1 MSNPS
6 ARTADFLRR
15 LIRTSSAH
23 DPQTVFEHLSL
34 SEQDRDAVTAA
45 WRKALA
51 REDLNAVEESAIEA
65 IVIPDQRPA
74 VEIVQG
80 DYGHVA
86 NPEWSLL
93 NDENVRSGLKGVLP
107 SVGRIEITGHPG
119 SALSGA
125 GFIVGRDLVMTN
137 RHIAEVFA
145 TGVGDGR
152 LDFVHGRGSS
162 IDFGSNTDDGDAQG
176 LPIRNVA
183 MIHPYWD
190 MALLRVD
197 GLTDDHPA
205 LSLMA
210 AAEEEFAGR
219 DVVVVGY
226 PTFDF
231 RKAPDIQARVFS
243 GRFNVKRLMPGK
255 GEGRRPV
262 ASFGREVSAFAH
274 DTSTLGAHSGSAV
287 IDPLSGHVVGLHFSG
302 RYLDTNFA
310 APAWEMARDHR
321 IVDAD
326 VNFATS
332 VRPDA
337 STSHE
342 WWKAVAAGAALAA
355 SAGATVAYSIAA
367 AAHPNSDATEKPPA
381 DKAVAGDASAA
392 LDKVPSAKG
401 ADHSDGKA
409 SETDP
414 SLGKAALD
422 ALQQTAF
429 GKAAVDAIGGN
440 RVGKAALNAL
450 GGAPLDN
457 AALDALSGTATG
469 KLAAAALSDKGV
481 GKAAL
486 AGGSVGQAALDALGD
501 NPLGKAAR
509 AAFGGSGDK
518 TAPDH
523 TVGDNS
529 AAPVAL
535 AALGGSPLGQAA
547 SSALGDSPLG
557 QSFAALGIPPIGA
570 QPSDGGTGQAS
581 AVAPVTIP
589 LQINLRINVTTQSG
603 LAGASAP
610 DGIMSSIGGAAPTA
624 AAANE
629 IPIAMNFKF
638 EHELNHVGEVNHV
651 TAGVPRRRN
660 LLSDLGGATLGGGM
674 GAGMGATLGPAL
686 TALHLGGSS
695 SSSSGSN
702 SSSSLATALS
712 SASSAAPEPEVQP
725 GAAAPDSPHQSH
737 SGAPPGSP
745 SSLGSGIV
753 SNGTPSPSD
762 DAPAANPTQL
772 SQTWPLNVPSF
783 DAPSWGL
790 PFVPQSA
797 ATGESNSTAS
807 DANNAPQPNSQ
818 AGALGSNGPSLV
830 PPGISEVGGC
840 AGRHGGGSGMQLP
853 VPEPSQL
860 TMFAIGFGAVAG
872 AIYARSRRRARAS
885 PV

>member
-1 MSNPS
+1 VSNPS
-6 ARTADFLRR
+6 AQAADFFRR
-15 LIRTSSAH
+15 IVRTSSAH
-23 DPQTVFEHLSL
+23 DPQTLFEHLSL
-34 SEQDRDAVTAA
+34 PERDRDAVMTA

-51 REDLNAVEESAIEA
+51 REDLNGAEQSAVEAI
-65 IVIPDQRPA
+65 IIPDQRPA
-74 VEIVQG
+74 IEIVQG

-86 NPEWSLL
+86 SPEWSLL
-93 NDENVRSGLKGVLP
+93 NDENVHAGLKRVFP

-119 SALSGA
+119 HALSGA
-125 GFIVGRDLVMTN
+125 GFVVGRDLVMTN

-145 TGVGDGR
+145 SGVGDGR

-162 IDFGSNTDDGDAQG
+162 IDFGSNPDDGDAQG
-176 LPIRNVA
+176 LRIRNVA

-197 GLTDDHPA
+197 GLMDDHPV
-205 LSLMA
+205 LTLIV

-231 RKAPDIQARVFS
+231 RKAPDIQARVFG

-262 ASFGREVSAFAH
+262 SSFGREVSAFAY
-274 DTSTLGAHSGSAV
+274 DASTLGAHSGSAV
-287 IDPLSGHVVGLHFSG
+287 IDPISGHVVGLHFSG

-321 IVDAD
+321 IVDAG

-337 STSHE
+337 TTSHE
-342 WWKAVAAGAALAA
+342 WWKAAAAGVALAA
-355 SAGATVAYSIAA
+355 SGGAAIAYSLAA
-367 AAHPNSDATEKPPA
+367 AGRPKPDAAEKPPA

-392 LDKVPSAKG
+392 PDKAPPAKG
-401 ADHSDGKA
+401 ADHSGGKA

-422 ALQQTAF
+422 ALQQTSY

-440 RVGKAALNAL
+440 RVAKAALSAL
-450 GGAPLDN
+450 GGAPLDK
-457 AALDALSGTATG
+457 AAADALSGTPAG

-486 AGGSVGQAALDALGD
+486 AAIGGGSVGQAALDALGD

-529 AAPVAL
+529 AAPAAL

-557 QSFAALGIPPIGA
+557 QSLDALGIPPIGA
-570 QPSDGGTGQAS
+570 QPSAGGTDPAG

-603 LAGASAP
+603 PAGASAP
-610 DGIMSSIGGAAPTA
+610 DGILPSIGGAAPSA
-624 AAANE
+624 AATNE
-629 IPIAMNFKF
+629 IPIALNFKF
-638 EHELNHVGEVNHV
+638 EHELSHVGEVNHV
-651 TAGVPRRRN
+651 ATGVPGRRK

-674 GAGMGATLGPAL
+674 GAGLGATLGPAL
-686 TALHLGGSS
+686 TALHVGGSSNSSNGSS
-695 SSSSGSN
+695 SSSSSTP
-702 SSSSLATALS
+702 APS
-712 SASSAAPEPEVQP
+712 SASSAAPEPDVQP
-725 GAAAPDSPHQSH
+725 NGAPPDSPHQSH
-737 SGAPPGSP
+737 NGVPHASPG
-745 SSLGSGIV
+745 SLGSGSA
-753 SNGTPSPSD
+753 SNGTPSLWD
-762 DAPAANPTQL
+762 DAPIADPTQ
-772 SQTWPLNVPSF
+772 SSGTWPLNIPGF
-783 DAPSWGL
+783 EMPSWGL
-790 PFVPQSA
+790 AFGPRLG
-797 ATGESNSTAS
+797 ATRRLNTNAS
-807 DANNAPQPNSQ
+807 DANNAPQRNSQ
-818 AGALGSNGPSLV
+818 TDAPGSSGSGFV
-830 PPGISEVGGC
+830 PPGISQL
-840 AGRHGGGSGMQLP
+840 GRSGSPHGGDPGAQLP
-853 VPEPSQL
+853 VPEPSPL
-860 TMFAIGFGAVAG
+860 TMLTIGFGAVAG
-872 AIYARSRRRARAS
+872 VIYARSRRRATT
-885 PV
+885 